1 MKEEILRLAEER
13 ARTDAA
19 LRKKS
24 DMVQLYYDELEKRM
38 HRKQRMWGGNRTVVT
53 TETEQEPTSYRRAL
67 AFQDALEHMP
77 IVIEP
82 WAVIAGNCM
91 EDGTIIRCVLPSF
104 LRSDELGKCTLNMSH
119 KCPDYAGLL
128 ADGIVG
134 LWEKMKLQAETA
146 RKTGRLTEEQ
156 NAFVRAAEVEMKAVL
171 AYARRYET
179 LARSMAEGEPELRQK
194 KNLLELADI
203 LHRVPAQPA
212 TSFREAI
219 QSLWMINHIF
229 RETMSYLSI
238 GCIDRILYPYFEKD
252 YLEGKITLEE
262 TQELVDVF
270 CLRVNDRAQAGSG
283 KLCCGSEKTGR
294 CTCAVP
300 FGL

>member
-179 LARSMAEGEPELRQK
+179 LARSMAEGEPDSGRRRICW
-194 KNLLELADI
+194 NW
-203 LHRVPAQPA
+203 R
-212 TSFREAI
+212 
-219 QSLWMINHIF
+219 IF
-229 RETMSYLSI
+229 CI
-238 GCIDRILYPYFEKD
+238 GCLHSRRR
-252 YLEGKITLEE
+252 
-262 TQELVDVF
+262 VF
-270 CLRVNDRAQAGSG
+270 GRPFSR
-283 KLCCGSEKTGR
+283 CG
-294 CTCAVP
+294 
-300 FGL
+300 